1 METNAIWIAVVLA
14 AAAGF
19 GLALFWNRARPTADE
34 KRVAELEAQLAAARE
49 AGMRASVQAA
59 ELEREATTLREQLLE
74 TAQRAAIFEERAL
87 LLGDAKQALENAF
100 KSLSAEAL
108 KSNNAAFLDLA
119 RASLAEFQQGARG
132 DLEKRQ
138 MAIDALMGPVKASL
152 EKVDEKIGAL
162 ERAREQAY
170 GEIRQQFAQ
179 IADTQ
184 NQLRLETS
192 NLVKALRQP
201 HVRGR
206 WGEVQLRRVVEMAG
220 MLKHVDFREQESA
233 EGEEGTLRPDL
244 IVHLPGNRQIIV
256 DSKAPIAAYL
266 EAHEAA
272 SDEERKVKIAQ
283 HAQLMR
289 GHMQALGA
297 KRYWEQFQPTPE
309 VVVMFIPGEAFFS
322 AALEADPELL
332 DIGFGQNVIIASP
345 ASLMALLK
353 AAAYGWRQESIAE
366 NARAISQLGQDLHAR
381 LGVMADH
388 LLRLGKS
395 LGNATDA
402 YNSAIASFE
411 TRVLVSARK
420 FKELGATSQE
430 AEIIELRPV
439 EAGVRRLPCGMAFD
453 SIACPRSPAH
463 DNRARNSHNND
474 EETRHEPRHVGTFV
488 PVSRDIGG
496 GRFGQRHQR
505 LVLDAHH
512 HAARDRGPHQRRPR
526 QPLHA
531 GTRGGRPALPGVA
544 HRPRQS
550 HAHRGRQRARA
561 QSHHGLLAERPRFRA
576 RWAALRDPEQ
586 QRHLPFH
593 AERHR
598 HASDGHRVRDQRA
611 GQQRPRIR
619 LERQPLDR

>member
-1 METNAIWIAVVLA
+1 METNMVWIAVVFAA

-19 GLALFWNRARPTADE
+19 GLALVWNRSRPTADE

-49 AGMRASVQAA
+49 SALRASVQAA
-59 ELEREATTLREQLLE
+59 ELEREASTLSSQLLE
-74 TAQRAAIFEERAL
+74 AAQRAATYEERARI
-87 LLGDAKQALENAF
+87 LGDAKQALENAF

-108 KSNNAAFLDLA
+108 RSNNAAFLDLA
-119 RASLAEFQQGARG
+119 KSALAEFQQGAKG

-138 MAIDALMGPVKASL
+138 MAIDALVAPVKASL
-152 EKVDEKIGAL
+152 DKVDEKILAL

-179 IADTQ
+179 MAETQ

-220 MLKHVDFREQESA
+220 MLKHCDFVEQESA
-233 EGEEGTLRPDL
+233 EGEEGNLRPDL
-244 IVHLPGNRQIIV
+244 VVRLPGNRQIIV
-256 DSKAPIAAYL
+256 DSKAPITAYL

-272 SDEERKVKIAQ
+272 SDEVRKAKIAL
-283 HAQLMR
+283 HAQLVR
-289 GHMQALGA
+289 GHLQALGA

-332 DIGFGQNVIIASP
+332 DTGFGQNVIIASP

-366 NARAISQLGQDLHAR
+366 NARAISQLGQELHAR

-388 LLRLGKS
+388 LTRLGKS
-395 LGNATDA
+395 LGSATDA
-402 YNSAIASFE
+402 YNSAVASFE
-411 TRVLVSARK
+411 SRVMVSARK

-439 EAGVRRLPCGMAFD
+439 EGGVRRLQSVEKGDTPEAGNGD
-453 SIACPRSPAH
+453 T
-463 DNRARNSHNND
+463 
-474 EETRHEPRHVGTFV
+474 TRE
-488 PVSRDIGG
+488 
-496 GRFGQRHQR
+496 
-505 LVLDAHH
+505 
-512 HAARDRGPHQRRPR
+512 
-526 QPLHA
+526 
-531 GTRGGRPALPGVA
+531 
-544 HRPRQS
+544 
-550 HAHRGRQRARA
+550 
-561 QSHHGLLAERPRFRA
+561 
-576 RWAALRDPEQ
+576 
-586 QRHLPFH
+586 
-593 AERHR
+593 
-598 HASDGHRVRDQRA
+598 
-611 GQQRPRIR
+611 
-619 LERQPLDR
+619 